1 MRPSARALATD
12 VDPHA
17 LLSQCFL
24 AAVLSKLGNPVG
36 KYVLGSILNA
46 ALSEDCKDLPMQ
58 GLSTRS
64 FNAKTTMFTCAP
76 ELEPIS
82 AHAYASR
89 DPCFAWPAGTPFS
102 HRRRR
107 RRPSLWAARSAVAC
121 PGCPWDRG
129 LARWM
134 RASPPMVVHPGSTQ
148 LSGFEVRFLVSGPR
162 QGLRPSCC
170 GDSASR

>member
-82 AHAYASR
+82 AARLRVPRSVLR
-89 DPCFAWPAGTPFS
+89 LAGRHTFLTPTPTPTPFS
-102 HRRRR
+102 GLPA
-107 RRPSLWAARSAVAC
+107 RP
-121 PGCPWDRG
+121 
-129 LARWM
+129 
-134 RASPPMVVHPGSTQ
+134 
-148 LSGFEVRFLVSGPR
+148 
-162 QGLRPSCC
+162 
-170 GDSASR
+170 